1 MPEMFNLIMVMERLL
16 TNHTATCSFCIT
28 PSPSMT
34 PQTSSILMAW
44 QAILRFTTDQRNIYH
59 KDLRRMLGSQN
70 TIRTMAYA
78 LTGKI
83 TRLGEM
89 CRRNP
94 AIKFL
99 LVVFNKSVE
108 IHSKKVFPPNVT
120 LKTANTRP
128 TSSTTSPL
136 GLHKEEGVPG
146 LQLVPQGCH
155 DHGGPHLVL
164 KQ

>member
-1 MPEMFNLIMVMERLL
+1 M
-16 TNHTATCSFCIT
+16 
-28 PSPSMT
+28 
-34 PQTSSILMAW
+34 
-44 QAILRFTTDQRNIYH
+44 
-59 KDLRRMLGSQN
+59 DLRRMLGSQD

-120 LKTANTRP
+120 LKTANTCP
-128 TSSTTSPL
+128 TSSTTSLL

-146 LQLVPQGCH
+146 LQPVPQGCH

>member
-1 MPEMFNLIMVMERLL
+1 MFYLIMGMERLL
-16 TNHTATCSFCIT
+16 TNHTATCTFCIT

-44 QAILRFTTDQRNIYH
+44 QAILLLRFTPDQRNIYH
-59 KDLRRMLGSQN
+59 MDLRRMLGSQD

-99 LVVFNKSVE
+99 LVFFNKSVE
-108 IHSKKVFPPNVT
+108 IHSKKVFQTQCYFENS
-120 LKTANTRP
+120 KH
-128 TSSTTSPL
+128 SSYKFNYLIHPF
-136 GLHKEEGVPG
+136 
-146 LQLVPQGCH
+146 
-155 DHGGPHLVL
+155 
-164 KQ
+164 

>member
-1 MPEMFNLIMVMERLL
+1 
-16 TNHTATCSFCIT
+16 
-28 PSPSMT
+28 MT

-44 QAILRFTTDQRNIYH
+44 QAILLLRFTPDQRNIYH
-59 KDLRRMLGSQN
+59 MDLRRMLGSQD

-99 LVVFNKSVE
+99 LVIFNKSIMLKLNFNNVQ
-108 IHSKKVFPPNVT
+108 HSI
-120 LKTANTRP
+120 
-128 TSSTTSPL
+128 
-136 GLHKEEGVPG
+136 
-146 LQLVPQGCH
+146 
-155 DHGGPHLVL
+155 
-164 KQ
+164 

>member
-1 MPEMFNLIMVMERLL
+1 
-16 TNHTATCSFCIT
+16 
-28 PSPSMT
+28 MT

-44 QAILRFTTDQRNIYH
+44 QAILRFITDQRNIYH
-59 KDLRRMLGSQN
+59 KDLRRMLGSQD
-70 TIRTMAYA
+70 TIRTMAYV

-83 TRLGEM
+83 TRLCEM

-128 TSSTTSPL
+128 TSSTTSLL

-146 LQLVPQGCH
+146 LQLVPQDWL